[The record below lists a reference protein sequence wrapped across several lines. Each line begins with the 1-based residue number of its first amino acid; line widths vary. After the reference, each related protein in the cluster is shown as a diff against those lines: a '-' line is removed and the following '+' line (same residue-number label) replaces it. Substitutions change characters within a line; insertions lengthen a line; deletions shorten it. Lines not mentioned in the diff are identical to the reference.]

1 MPTLVT
7 NVGLARIIN
16 ALNGG
21 SHTAPVHIGWGTG
34 TTAPAAGNTTLE
46 TAAAESRTSG
56 TKSVVT
62 TTVTDDTYQ
71 VVGTIVATGTKTI
84 SEAALF
90 DAASA
95 GNMYVRGTF
104 TGIPLE
110 ADDAIAFTVKIVN
123 SAA

>member
-1 MPTLVT
+1 MPTLIP
-7 NVGLARIIN
+7 NVGLQRIIN

-21 SHTAPVHIGWGTG
+21 SHTAPTYIGWGTG
-34 TTAPAAGNTTLE
+34 TTAPVAANTGLQTP
-46 TAAAESRTSG
+46 AAEARTNG

-62 TTVTDDTYQ
+62 TTIANDTYQ
-71 VVGTIVATGTKTI
+71 VVGTITSLSTQSI

-95 GNMYVRGTF
+95 GNMYLRGTF
-104 TGIPLE
+104 TAIPLE
-110 ADDAIAFTVKIVN
+110 ADDAIAFTVQIVN